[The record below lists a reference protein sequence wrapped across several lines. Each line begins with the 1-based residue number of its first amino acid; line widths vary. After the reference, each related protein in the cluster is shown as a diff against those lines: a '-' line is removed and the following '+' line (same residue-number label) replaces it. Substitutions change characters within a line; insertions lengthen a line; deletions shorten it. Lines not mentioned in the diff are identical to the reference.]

1 MGITHMLCIRYTY
14 QIICYYLLRAGVAGG
29 ERKEPWFLTSLALD
43 SFIMYRSLALLASL
57 HRLDFISGVTPF
69 SSFCNREFK
78 LRKTW
83 QLCYIYRYSYTSLN
97 EPCVLYR

>member
-1 MGITHMLCIRYTY
+1 MGITHMLCIRYN
-14 QIICYYLLRAGVAGG
+14 CYYLLRAGVAGG

-69 SSFCNREFK
+69 SSFCKREIK
-78 LRKTW
+78 LRN
-83 QLCYIYRYSYTSLN
+83 IHGRYATSIDIVIPL
-97 EPCVLYR
+97 